1 MDVPDGLREAAA
13 TGSRLTALQ
22 ALRDRLAVEIDT
34 CSSARDIAALSRQ
47 FADVLAQI
55 EKLAPPEQK
64 GTPLDELAKRRA
76 GRGAAAPGAGRAARQ
91 AVRR

>member
-1 MDVPDGLREAAA
+1 MGSVHEAAA
-13 TGSRLTALQ
+13 TGDRLKALR
-22 ALRDRLAVEIDT
+22 ALRDLLAVEIDT

-76 GRGAAAPGAGRAARQ
+76 GRGAAAPGAGRAAGQ